1 MYPLIKKRDFK
12 VIKRY
17 WDNDNNCE
25 PTYPFPCIV
34 WWKKGNDIDGY
45 WYKGEALCRDF
56 PNGEVVTIA
65 SSKDHLVDRLYD
77 IYIEMWEEKNDETTS
92 SH

>member
-34 WWKKGNDIDGY
+34 WWKKGNNIDGY

-77 IYIEMWEEKNDETTS
+77 IYFEMWEEKNDEIT
-92 SH
+92 